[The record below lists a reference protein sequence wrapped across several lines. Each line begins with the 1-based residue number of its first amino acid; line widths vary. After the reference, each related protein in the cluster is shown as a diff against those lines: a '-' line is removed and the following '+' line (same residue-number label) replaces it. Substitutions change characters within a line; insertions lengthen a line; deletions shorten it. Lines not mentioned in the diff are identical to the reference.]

1 MAVRRNAASRL
12 TLKVITAVDEGGAAT
27 LASRSV
33 AHLNPTLT
41 DEEVRL
47 LGVDIAGL
55 QQYELDSVSRTDSAE
70 LAAE

>member
-12 TLKVITAVDEGGAAT
+12 TLKVITAVDAGGVAT

-33 AHLNPTLT
+33 THLNPSLT

-47 LGVDIAGL
+47 LGVELGGL
-55 QQYELDSVSRTDSAE
+55 QSHELDSVSRTDSAE

>member
-12 TLKVITAVDEGGAAT
+12 TMKVITAVDAGGVAT
-27 LASRSV
+27 IASRSV
-33 AHLNPTLT
+33 SHLNPVLT

-47 LGVDIAGL
+47 LGVAISGL